1 MVSDLLIVDG
11 SKSIHV
17 MRPSLVHYID
27 IVYNWTVFVSLL
39 LKENEEWLSTALRP
53 SQITVLVHM
62 LVYSALDLNAKRR
75 DDTQCSAHVIE
86 SWEALNECLIQHLP
100 SLLTH
105 YRNDETNILD
115 LISLLEVCEYHT
127 NSDRQLKS
135 LLKVV
140 LDIFEISRDGKVLSM
155 VVDAFRRWM
164 DLKGT
169 TAGTVEIALKKLY
182 NDCWD
187 ATSSSIPQ
195 LQRLVESIS
204 NAKLSSSGTKRRKSK
219 SSPSQ
224 VLCTLNVS
232 LCTSLDNKCSSSRH
246 PPHVLFILSS
256 SSCALHLVTHFMY
269 SSSCHVLSPTS
280 CVLHLVTH
288 LMCSS
293 SRHPPHVLFIS
304 SPTSCVLHLVTHFMC
319 SYLVTLLICSSPRHP
334 LHVLFILSSSSCVL
348 HLVILLI
355 CSSSLLQHD
364 KEELILTLH
373 VSLLKLK
380 LFCEQIDCRSYID
393 GVSIEQVVDE
403 LIEVTE
409 LVPVLCE
416 VEALDKRLAN
426 LCIDM
431 AHNTVAVLFSNT
443 FWHFRDVQ
451 ELRDQIRDKHEKKKK
466 KLKARSPS
474 QSTVTTVEDDGA
486 EEEEPRAA
494 DPKMDKLVTAA
505 VERVLYLRDKL
516 VDVLHTWLQLGYD
529 ASSPAEVEL
538 EEDDRPSSSSSNAV
552 VLRFDE
558 VSRAL
563 RLLAFNLI
571 QELRHCFLVKI
582 KRHQHLDGLVFAP
595 SQELLTA
602 LRKEFETEGDRLK
615 MQLSKLDPDDPKQK
629 QLHNELSLQLID
641 SLLYP
646 LANHLIDDVE
656 NLNRRQAAAVLYYL
670 LLDCNPLVEDA
681 VKQIMRLLK
690 EADTVKFLEI
700 HIVALK
706 GLFSDC
712 VMKTLQARIAAD
724 EEDDPSFDFQSSEKV
739 EEDGYD
745 RVELLA
751 RKLSQ
756 SLGIAKLKDTHLLG
770 LVNLFKASIDYAFS
784 DEDLYIGYVCCLGC
798 YVRFLPPQS
807 VRDVAQHFNRCLESH
822 PSIEASLDEHRTHS
836 TAASY
841 LKVIDFADQIN
852 GRGRPKMTSSS
863 RRKSITFEE
872 GFVAQ
877 NEVGHDGDR
886 ADVNSTTV
894 AAKVIAR
901 NQTVKKM
908 KSSTKSGP
916 VLEIK
921 SQVLLEEDVTLVTA
935 KGALLPSLSSGKL
948 RSNTA
953 ATAAV
958 VRKTREKEKA
968 VETSKWRQPS
978 AHAAAVRSQSV
989 YSEDGQSD
997 YEDNQSSSQ
1006 QQQQQGSQKSM
1017 SQKTSTPHIVFG
1029 LDIEDDDE
1037 NDDNDEQEDD
1047 LEQVGSS
1054 AEDEHSSPFISA
1066 SHSRKRPSDVSV
1078 LDSIPSRRR
1087 FR

>member
-1 MVSDLLIVDG
+1 MIVVG
-11 SKSIHV
+11 SKSIRDI
-17 MRPSLVHYID
+17 RPSLVRHTD

-62 LVYSALDLNAKRR
+62 FVYSALDLNAKRR

-105 YRNDETNILD
+105 YRNDNDETNLLD
-115 LISLLEVCEYHT
+115 LVSLLEVCEYHA
-127 NSDRQLKS
+127 NSDRQLKA

-140 LDIFEISRDGKVLSM
+140 LDIFEISRDGEVLSM
-155 VVDAFRRWM
+155 VVGAFRRWM

-169 TAGTVEIALKKLY
+169 TAGTVEIALKKLF

-187 ATSSSIPQ
+187 VTSSSIPQ

-204 NAKLSSSGTKRRKSK
+204 NAKPSSSGTKRRKSK

-224 VLCTLNVS
+224 VLYTVYVS
-232 LCTSLDNKCSSSRH
+232 LCTPLDNS
-246 PPHVLFILSS
+246 
-256 SSCALHLVTHFMY
+256 
-269 SSSCHVLSPTS
+269 TS
-280 CVLHLVTH
+280 CDLHHLTL
-288 LMCSS
+288 LMCN
-293 SRHPPHVLFIS
+293 
-304 SPTSCVLHLVTHFMC
+304 
-319 SYLVTLLICSSPRHP
+319 
-334 LHVLFILSSSSCVL
+334 
-348 HLVILLI
+348 
-355 CSSSLLQHD
+355 SSLLQHD

-380 LFCEQIDCRSYID
+380 LFCEQIDCRSYVD

-416 VEALDKRLAN
+416 VEPLDKRLAD
-426 LCIDM
+426 LCVDT
-431 AHNTVAVLFSNT
+431 ARNTIAVIYSNT
-443 FWHFRDVQ
+443 FWHFHDVQ
-451 ELRDQIRDKHEKKKK
+451 ELRDQIQEKHDKKKNEKKKK
-466 KLKARSPS
+466 QKQQQQKVRSPS
-474 QSTVTTVEDDGA
+474 QSTVTTVEDDEA
-486 EEEEPRAA
+486 EEQPRAA
-494 DPKMDKLVTAA
+494 DPKMDKLVAAA

-516 VDVLHTWLQLGYD
+516 VDVLHTWLQLGCD
-529 ASSPAEVEL
+529 AVSPAE
-538 EEDDRPSSSSSNAV
+538 EDDGSSSSSSSNAV
-552 VLRFDE
+552 VLRFDD

-563 RLLAFNLI
+563 RLLAFNFI
-571 QELRHCFLVKI
+571 QDLRDCFFVKI
-582 KRHQHLDGLVFAP
+582 KQHQYLDGLVFAP

-629 QLHNELSLQLID
+629 QLHNELSLQLIE
-641 SLLYP
+641 SLLRP

-670 LLDCNPLVEDA
+670 LDCNPLVEDA
-681 VKQIMRLLK
+681 VRQLMRQLK

-712 VMKTLQARIAAD
+712 VMKALQARNTAD
-724 EEDDPSFDFQSSEKV
+724 EEDDLGFDFQSSEKV

-784 DEDLYIGYVCCLGC
+784 DGDLCLGYVCCLGY
-798 YVRFLPPQS
+798 YVRFLPPHS
-807 VRDVAQHFNRCLESH
+807 VRDVAQHFNHCLESH
-822 PSIEASLDEHRTHS
+822 PSIEASLDEHRAHS
-836 TAASY
+836 TAARY

-852 GRGRPKMTSSS
+852 GRGRPKMTTSSS
-863 RRKSITFEE
+863 RRKSITFEDGLDAE
-872 GFVAQ
+872 H
-877 NEVGHDGDR
+877 EVDHDGGGR
-886 ADVNSTTV
+886 ADMNAVTAV
-894 AAKVIAR
+894 AANQAKVTAR
-901 NQTVKKM
+901 NPTVKKM
-908 KSSTKSGP
+908 KPSTKSAP

-935 KGALLPSLSSGKL
+935 KGALLPSSG

-953 ATAAV
+953 TTTTTV
-958 VRKTREKEKA
+958 VARKTREKA
-968 VETSKWRQPS
+968 VEMSKWRQPS
-978 AHAAAVRSQSV
+978 AHAAAVRSRAV
-989 YSEDGQSD
+989 HSEDGQSD

-1006 QQQQQGSQKSM
+1006 QQQESEKSM

-1037 NDDNDEQEDD
+1037 NDDNDEQEED
-1047 LEQVGSS
+1047 LEQEGSS
-1054 AEDEHSSPFISA
+1054 AEDEHSSPSISA

>member
-1 MVSDLLIVDG
+1 
-11 SKSIHV
+11 
-17 MRPSLVHYID
+17 
-27 IVYNWTVFVSLL
+27 
-39 LKENEEWLSTALRP
+39 
-53 SQITVLVHM
+53 
-62 LVYSALDLNAKRR
+62 
-75 DDTQCSAHVIE
+75 
-86 SWEALNECLIQHLP
+86 
-100 SLLTH
+100 
-105 YRNDETNILD
+105 
-115 LISLLEVCEYHT
+115 
-127 NSDRQLKS
+127 
-135 LLKVV
+135 
-140 LDIFEISRDGKVLSM
+140 
-155 VVDAFRRWM
+155 
-164 DLKGT
+164 
-169 TAGTVEIALKKLY
+169 
-182 NDCWD
+182 
-187 ATSSSIPQ
+187 
-195 LQRLVESIS
+195 
-204 NAKLSSSGTKRRKSK
+204 
-219 SSPSQ
+219 
-224 VLCTLNVS
+224 
-232 LCTSLDNKCSSSRH
+232 
-246 PPHVLFILSS
+246 
-256 SSCALHLVTHFMY
+256 
-269 SSSCHVLSPTS
+269 
-280 CVLHLVTH
+280 
-288 LMCSS
+288 MCSS
-293 SRHPPHVLFIS
+293 L
-304 SPTSCVLHLVTHFMC
+304 
-319 SYLVTLLICSSPRHP
+319 
-334 LHVLFILSSSSCVL
+334 
-348 HLVILLI
+348 
-355 CSSSLLQHD
+355 LLQHD
-364 KEELILTLH
+364 KEELILKLH

-380 LFCEQIDCRSYID
+380 LFCEQIDCRSFID

-416 VEALDKRLAN
+416 VEALDKRLAD

-431 AHNTVAVLFSNT
+431 AHSTVAVLFSNT

-451 ELRDQIRDKHEKKKK
+451 ELRDQIRDKYDKKKK
-466 KLKARSPS
+466 KKQQQKARSPS

-486 EEEEPRAA
+486 EEEQPRAA

-505 VERVLYLRDKL
+505 IERVLYLRDKL
-516 VDVLHTWLQLGYD
+516 VDVLHTWLQLGYN
-529 ASSPAEVEL
+529 ASSPAE
-538 EEDDRPSSSSSNAV
+538 EEEQEDARPSSSSSNAV
-552 VLRFDE
+552 VLRFNE

-582 KRHQHLDGLVFAP
+582 KRHQYLDGLVFAP

-641 SLLYP
+641 SLLHP

-670 LLDCNPLVEDA
+670 LLDYNPMVEDA

-724 EEDDPSFDFQSSEKV
+724 EEDDPGFDFQSSEKV

-784 DEDLYIGYVCCLGC
+784 DGDLCIGYVCCLGC

-836 TAASY
+836 TAARY
-841 LKVIDFADQIN
+841 LKIIDFADQIN

-863 RRKSITFEE
+863 RRKSIAFED
-872 GFVAQ
+872 GFDAQ
-877 NEVGHDGDR
+877 NEVDHDGGR
-886 ADVNSTTV
+886 ADVNAATV
-894 AAKVIAR
+894 AAKVISR
-901 NQTVKKM
+901 NQTIKKM

-935 KGALLPSLSSGKL
+935 KGALLPSSGKL

-953 ATAAV
+953 ATVAV
-958 VRKTREKEKA
+958 ARKTREKA

-978 AHAAAVRSQSV
+978 THAAAVRSQSV
-989 YSEDGQSD
+989 HSEDGQSD

-1029 LDIEDDDE
+1029 LDIEDDD
-1037 NDDNDEQEDD
+1037 DNDEQEDD
-1047 LEQVGSS
+1047 IVGSS
-1054 AEDEHSSPFISA
+1054 AGDDHSSPFISA